1 MEILMKEF
9 VKIYGKRYSHQLA
22 IDVRKEPFKWLL
34 ASILFAAP
42 IRESTA
48 TKTYRVFEK
57 YGYTTPS
64 KILEAGWDEI
74 VRCLDE
80 GGYTRYD
87 FKTADKILEVCRNL
101 AKEGLQEIYEK
112 AKDGKDLENKLKNL
126 AKGIGDATIS
136 IFLREMDVW
145 EKATH
150 PISKYAEMAAKN
162 LGLWKNGL
170 RKVEGVDEVEL
181 EIALMKLGRDYCR
194 KGKCNRCPL
203 KSLCINELQ

>member
-48 TKTYRVFEK
+48 MKTYRVFEK

-150 PISKYAEMAAKN
+150 SISKYAEMAAKN
-162 LGLWKNGL
+162 LGL
-170 RKVEGVDEVEL
+170 
-181 EIALMKLGRDYCR
+181 
-194 KGKCNRCPL
+194 
-203 KSLCINELQ
+203 